1 MTSVTIDSNRVST
14 YDAIRWASNE
24 FGSNFKIHNVFP
36 VCYWRFDFE
45 SKLPRPTPRCVD
57 DSVV

>member
-24 FGSNFKIHNVFP
+24 FGNNFKIQNQFP
-36 VCYWRFDFE
+36 GWTWRFDFE
-45 SKLPRPTPRCVD
+45 TAAQATHFALKWA
-57 DSVV
+57 

>member
-24 FGSNFKIHNVFP
+24 FGSNFKIHYVFP
-36 VCYWRFDFE
+36 GQGWRFDFE
-45 SKLPRPTPRCVD
+45 TAAQATHFALKWA
-57 DSVV
+57 